1 MNCLPYPLI
10 PWDPCVPCVPWTDPE
25 LDRLRR
31 LQRMRQVEEEK
42 ARIREWLRQHGMP
55 QKPVFP
61 LPVWPP
67 SRPALG
73 PRCPPRATIPVPR
86 DVSDVIGR
94 IR

>member
-1 MNCLPYPLI
+1 MNCFPYPLV

-42 ARIREWLRQHGMP
+42 ARIREWLRQRGMP
-55 QKPVFP
+55 QQPVFP
-61 LPVWPP
+61 LPAWPP
-67 SRPALG
+67 SRPAPL
-73 PRCPPRATIPVPR
+73 PLAERRLTPSVPH